1 MPSQKRRHH
10 VDAAPTHVVP
20 VNHPGGRWVVHP
32 HGWRMASPEKS
43 LQLDDDDDDD
53 DDDRDDGDDDDD
65 DADDSPDNL

>member
-32 HGWRMASPEKS
+32 HGWRMAS
-43 LQLDDDDDDD
+43 QDDDDSDV
-53 DDDRDDGDDDDD
+53 GDDDH